1 MVGSQGNT
9 RFRAGPQVSPAE
21 EGDVLGGARRRF
33 AASLP
38 AVSLRPGSLIP
49 KRFYARGAELV
60 APELLGMLICRD
72 GVVLRIT
79 EVEAY
84 RWPGDTACHARH
96 GRTARNDALWGPPG
110 HAYVYLCYGLHHMLN
125 LVTGRDGE
133 AGAVLV
139 RAAEPVAGLE
149 TLRARRGGAEGPA
162 LLAGPGRL
170 GAALALDL
178 SVNRERLFRRGGLEV
193 RRGPPPEAIR
203 SGARIGIDYA
213 EPAHRAL
220 PWRFAVAGTRWV
232 SHRANLRRRSLV

>member
-1 MVGSQGNT
+1 M
-9 RFRAGPQVSPAE
+9 
-21 EGDVLGGARRRF
+21 
-33 AASLP
+33 
-38 AVSLRPGSLIP
+38 
-49 KRFYARGAELV
+49 RFYARDAEVV
-60 APELLGMLICRD
+60 APALLGMLLCRD
-72 GVVLRIT
+72 GVVLRVT

-110 HAYVYLCYGLHHMLN
+110 RAYIYLCYGLHHMLN

-149 TLRARRGGAEGPA
+149 TVRTRRRGGTGPA

-178 SVNRERLFRRGGLEV
+178 SVNGERLFRRGGLEV
-193 RRGPPPEAIR
+193 RRGTPPDAIL
-203 SGARIGIDYA
+203 SGPRVGIEYA
-213 EPAHRAL
+213 EPDHRAL
-220 PWRFAVAGTRWV
+220 PWRYAIAGSRWV
-232 SHRANLRRRSLV
+232 SYRAGLSHPKRS

>member
-1 MVGSQGNT
+1 MA
-9 RFRAGPQVSPAE
+9 RICA
-21 EGDVLGGARRRF
+21 LGHA
-33 AASLP
+33 P
-38 AVSLRPGSLIP
+38 AVPAKPGPLIP
-49 KRFYARGAELV
+49 ARFYARDADLV
-60 APELLGMLICRD
+60 APELLGMLLCRE

-84 RWPGDTACHARH
+84 RWPGDSACHARH

-110 HAYVYLCYGLHHMLN
+110 CAYVYLCYGLHHMLN
-125 LVTGRDGE
+125 LVTGCDGE

-149 TLRARRGGAEGPA
+149 TVRARRRGGTGPA

-178 SVNRERLFRRGGLEV
+178 GLNRERLFRRGGLEL
-193 RRGPPPEAIR
+193 RRGTPPAAILR
-203 SGARIGIDYA
+203 GPRIGIDYA

-220 PWRFAVAGTRWV
+220 PWRFAAAGSRWV
-232 SHRANLRRRSLV
+232 SRRAGLRCAEMP

>member
-1 MVGSQGNT
+1 MAT
-9 RFRAGPQVSPAE
+9 RLGP
-21 EGDVLGGARRRF
+21 
-33 AASLP
+33 
-38 AVSLRPGSLIP
+38 LIP
-49 KRFYARGAELV
+49 ERFYARSAEVV
-60 APELLGMLICRD
+60 APELLGMLLCRD

-110 HAYVYLCYGLHHMLN
+110 CAYVYLCYGLHHMLN

-139 RAAEPVAGLE
+139 RAAEPVAGME
-149 TLRARRGGAEGPA
+149 RVHARRHGADGPA

-193 RRGPPPEAIR
+193 RRGAAPDEILGG
-203 SGARIGIDYA
+203 SRIGIDYA
-213 EPAHRAL
+213 EPEHRAL
-220 PWRFAVAGTRWV
+220 PWRFAIAGSRWV
-232 SHRANLRRRSLV
+232 SRRAGLGPAERS

>member
-1 MVGSQGNT
+1 M
-9 RFRAGPQVSPAE
+9 FPLARAR
-21 EGDVLGGARRRF
+21 VLRQ
-33 AASLP
+33 AS
-38 AVSLRPGSLIP
+38 AVPSTPEPLIP
-49 KRFYARGAELV
+49 PRFYARDAEVV
-60 APELLGMLICRD
+60 APELLGMLICRE

-84 RWPGDTACHARH
+84 RWPDDTACHARH

-110 HAYVYLCYGLHHMLN
+110 RAYVYLCYGLHHMLN
-125 LVTGRDGE
+125 LVTGHDGE

-149 TLRARRGGAEGPA
+149 TLRARRPGIDGPA

-178 SVNRERLFRRGGLEV
+178 DLNRERLFRRGGLEV
-193 RRGPPPEAIR
+193 RRGAPPDAIR
-203 SGARIGIDYA
+203 SGPRIGIDYA

-220 PWRFAVAGTRWV
+220 PWRFAVDGTRWV
-232 SHRANLRRRSLV
+232 SRRAGLDHLDVAR

>member
-1 MVGSQGNT
+1 MELKDEGRRGAARAVA
-9 RFRAGPQVSPAE
+9 RFRDLRQAVAVPAKPGP
-21 EGDVLGGARRRF
+21 
-33 AASLP
+33 
-38 AVSLRPGSLIP
+38 LIRE
-49 KRFYARGAELV
+49 RFYARDADVV
-60 APELLGMLICRD
+60 APDLLGMLLCRD

-110 HAYVYLCYGLHHMLN
+110 CAYVYLCYGLHHMLN

-139 RAAEPVAGLE
+139 RAAEPVAGLA
-149 TLRARRGGAEGPA
+149 TVRARRGGGTGPS

-178 SVNRERLFRRGGLEV
+178 RVNHQRLYRRGGLEL
-193 RRGPPPEAIR
+193 RRGAAPAAIL
-203 SGARIGIDYA
+203 SGPRIGIDYA
-213 EPAHRAL
+213 EPAHRTL
-220 PWRFAVAGTRWV
+220 PWRFAAAGSRWISHPTRLQIAA
-232 SHRANLRRRSLV
+232 RP

>member
-1 MVGSQGNT
+1 M
-9 RFRAGPQVSPAE
+9 A
-21 EGDVLGGARRRF
+21 GGAITWAEADIHF
-33 AASLP
+33 EVLSTPLVP
-38 AVSLRPGSLIP
+38 A
-49 KRFYARGAELV
+49 RFYARAAEVV
-60 APELLGMLICRD
+60 APALLGMLLCRD

-110 HAYVYLCYGLHHMLN
+110 RAYIYLCYGLHHMLN

-149 TLRARRGGAEGPA
+149 TVRTRRRGGTGPA

-178 SVNRERLFRRGGLEV
+178 SVNEERLFRRGGLEV
-193 RRGPPPEAIR
+193 RRGTPPDAIL
-203 SGARIGIDYA
+203 SGPRVGIDYA
-213 EPAHRAL
+213 EPDHRAL
-220 PWRFAVAGTRWV
+220 PWRFAIAGSRWV
-232 SHRANLRRRSLV
+232 SHRNGLGPSAGVLKISFEAL

>member
-1 MVGSQGNT
+1 MQIP
-9 RFRAGPQVSPAE
+9 GP
-21 EGDVLGGARRRF
+21 
-33 AASLP
+33 
-38 AVSLRPGSLIP
+38 LIP
-49 KRFYARGAELV
+49 KRFYARGAEVV
-60 APELLGMLICRD
+60 APELLGMLLCRD

-84 RWPGDTACHARH
+84 RWPGDSACHARH
-96 GRTARNDALWGPPG
+96 GRTARNDTLWGPPG
-110 HAYVYLCYGLHHMLN
+110 RAYLYLCYGLHHMLN
-125 LVTGRDGE
+125 LVTGDDGE

-149 TLRARRGGAEGPA
+149 TMRARRGSANGPA

-193 RRGPPPEAIR
+193 RRGAGPEAILC
-203 SGARIGIDYA
+203 GPRIGIDYA

-220 PWRFAVAGTRWV
+220 PWRFAAAGSRWV
-232 SHRANLRRRSLV
+232 SRRNGLHLRPMS

>member
-1 MVGSQGNT
+1 MLPES
-9 RFRAGPQVSPAE
+9 GP
-21 EGDVLGGARRRF
+21 
-33 AASLP
+33 
-38 AVSLRPGSLIP
+38 LIP
-49 KRFYARGAELV
+49 ARFYARDAEVV
-60 APELLGMLICRD
+60 APELLGMVICRE

-110 HAYVYLCYGLHHMLN
+110 RAYVYFCYGLHHMLN

-149 TLRARRGGAEGPA
+149 TLRARRPGIDGPA

-178 SVNRERLFRRGGLEV
+178 DLNRERLFRRGGLEV
-193 RRGPPPEAIR
+193 RRGTPPDAIR
-203 SGARIGIDYA
+203 SGPRIGIDYA

-220 PWRFAVAGTRWV
+220 PWRFAIDGTCWV
-232 SHRANLRRRSLV
+232 SRRANLRPAELE

>member
-1 MVGSQGNT
+1 M
-9 RFRAGPQVSPAE
+9 A
-21 EGDVLGGARRRF
+21 GGAITWAEADIHF
-33 AASLP
+33 EVLSTP
-38 AVSLRPGSLIP
+38 LIP
-49 KRFYARGAELV
+49 ARFYAHGAEAV
-60 APELLGMLICRD
+60 APELLGMLLCRE

-110 HAYVYLCYGLHHMLN
+110 RAYVYLCYGLHHMLN

-139 RAAEPVAGLE
+139 RAAEPVVGLE
-149 TLRARRGGAEGPA
+149 TVRARRRGADGPA

-178 SVNRERLFRRGGLEV
+178 DLNRECLYRRGGLEV
-193 RRGPPPEAIR
+193 RRGPPPDAIL
-203 SGARIGIDYA
+203 SGSRIGIEYA
-213 EPAHRAL
+213 EPDHRAL
-220 PWRFAVAGTRWV
+220 PWRFAIAGSRWV
-232 SHRANLRRRSLV
+232 SRHKGLGGTQVQS

>member
-1 MVGSQGNT
+1 MPPVP
-9 RFRAGPQVSPAE
+9 GP
-21 EGDVLGGARRRF
+21 LIAR
-33 AASLP
+33 
-38 AVSLRPGSLIP
+38 
-49 KRFYARGAELV
+49 RFYARGAELV
-60 APELLGMLICRD
+60 APELLGMLLCRD

-84 RWPGDTACHARH
+84 RWPDDSACHARH

-110 HAYVYLCYGLHHMLN
+110 RAYIYLCYGLHHMLN

-139 RAAEPVAGLE
+139 RAAEPVTGLE
-149 TLRARRGGAEGPA
+149 TVRARRRGASGPA

-178 SVNRERLFRRGGLEV
+178 SFNRERLFRRGGLEV
-193 RRGPPPEAIR
+193 RRGGAPAAIL

-213 EPAHRAL
+213 EPAHRARR
-220 PWRFAVAGTRWV
+220 WRFAVAGSPWV
-232 SHRANLRRRSLV
+232 SRSGGLMPRERG

>member
-1 MVGSQGNT
+1 MAWPG
-9 RFRAGPQVSPAE
+9 A
-21 EGDVLGGARRRF
+21 LGHAWTVRRT
-33 AASLP
+33 P
-38 AVSLRPGSLIP
+38 VPLIP
-49 KRFYARGAELV
+49 ARFYARDAEIV
-60 APELLGMLICRD
+60 APELLGMLLCRD

-110 HAYVYLCYGLHHMLN
+110 HAYIYLCYGLHHMLN

-139 RAAEPVAGLE
+139 RAAEPVEGLE
-149 TLRARRGGAEGPA
+149 TVRGRRRGGTGPA

-178 SVNRERLFRRGGLEV
+178 SIDCERLFRRGGLEV
-193 RRGPPPEAIR
+193 RRGTPPSATLCGPR
-203 SGARIGIDYA
+203 VGIDYA
-213 EPAHRAL
+213 LAAHRAL
-220 PWRFAVAGTRWV
+220 PWRFAAAGTRWV
-232 SHRANLRRRSLV
+232 SHRNGLCGPEARR